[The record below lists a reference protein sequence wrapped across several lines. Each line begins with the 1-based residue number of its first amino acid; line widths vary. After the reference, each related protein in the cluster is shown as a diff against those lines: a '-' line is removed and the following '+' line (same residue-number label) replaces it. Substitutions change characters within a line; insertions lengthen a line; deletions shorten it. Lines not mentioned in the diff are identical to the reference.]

1 MWLFVRRLFVSGFF
15 SRSASFTLARVPA
28 LGQTAVHALRKRVKR
43 FNSESGY
50 YASVGIIDARREY
63 LSEKNVK
70 ILLVQLQQAL
80 AEGGAVD
87 DETLAMAKKL
97 DKEISAYIASAENVN
112 SPVLD
117 DAIALEA
124 RFAANHPVAERLIRE
139 LIDSLGRIGI

>member
-1 MWLFVRRLFVSGFF
+1 M
-15 SRSASFTLARVPA
+15 
-28 LGQTAVHALRKRVKR
+28 
-43 FNSESGY
+43 SEN
-50 YASVGIIDARREY
+50 
-63 LSEKNVK
+63 NVK
-70 ILLVQLQQAL
+70 NLLMQLQQAL

-97 DKEISAYIASAENVN
+97 DREISAFIASAEDVN